1 MPLYPTGVMRTDDR
15 LDPAEAT
22 LTLGHL
28 SPEQY
33 HFQLHRDPSSLDEQI
48 EIMKRTLVSN
58 GIQR

>member
-1 MPLYPTGVMRTDDR
+1 MRTDDR